1 MQRERPWTPAEAL
14 RLTALGLLACR
25 APMRYA
31 ALANEVRLF
40 AASYGSSPT
49 DAMSSSIELL
59 RFEGLVE
66 IAAPPGDPADPG
78 AVTLALS
85 AAGRGELERLLRAPV
100 KAAGAWARLSM
111 ALKMRFLHLL
121 RDDDRALQCELLAE
135 AFEGE
140 LARLLALRARLAGEH
155 PHFLSWLDRDIDRAR
170 ADLAWFQERGASR
183 GSTSLA

>member
-14 RLTALGLLACR
+14 RLAALGLLACR
-25 APMRYA
+25 GPMRYA
-31 ALANEVRLF
+31 ALADEVRLF
-40 AASYGSSPT
+40 AASYGSSPA

-66 IAAPPGDPADPG
+66 IAAPAGDPAD
-78 AVTLALS
+78 ATLAVGR
-85 AAGRGELERLLRAPV
+85 AGRAEIERLLRAPI
-100 KAAGAWARLSM
+100 KAAGAWSRLAM

-121 RDDDRALQCELLAE
+121 KGEERALQCELLAE

-140 LARLLALRARLAGEH
+140 LARLLALRAQLAGEH

-170 ADLAWFQERGASR
+170 ADLAWFQERGTDCEPTSR
-183 GSTSLA
+183 A